1 MLSSDIPDIWFGFS
15 LVVLRPFRQLV
26 LLHDLISMTLMKGR
40 GLLDVVD
47 GLIGLLRGQEGEKL
61 VVFFNTEIATN
72 K

>member
-1 MLSSDIPDIWFGFS
+1 MLSCDIPDIWFGFS

-61 VVFFNTEIATN
+61 VVFFNTKTATN
-72 K
+72 I

>member
-26 LLHDLISMTLMKGR
+26 LLHDLISMTLMKGS

-61 VVFFNTEIATN
+61 VVFFNTETATN